1 MSVFGFKM
9 TEPVTQPKR
18 PWILIVAVLVVISLG
33 AFTLAKSLQPAADF
47 PGDGNG
53 QVAITIQSGDT
64 LREIGQ
70 NLYENGVIAGLEAWI
85 AVVNSDERATSV
97 APGEYNL
104 RLEMSSRAALDLL
117 LDPLSRAVKRLT
129 IPEGLRVTEIVSL
142 ASQISGIK
150 KQEFL
155 DVLAEPTS
163 YGLPTIANGNPEGF
177 LFPATYEIPKDA
189 TAQSIL
195 SQMTARWFASYDSL
209 ELSRRASA
217 AGHTV
222 LEIVTIASILEVEG
236 APVDY
241 AKVARVIE
249 NRLKIGMRLQLDST
263 VNYALGLD
271 ELNLTQAQLDT
282 QSPYNTYTSDGLPP
296 GPIGNPGEAA
306 LEAALEPAP
315 GPWIYFVTTNLE
327 TQKTEF
333 ATTYEEF
340 LVLKRKYLDSVD

>member
-1 MSVFGFKM
+1 
-9 TEPVTQPKR
+9 
-18 PWILIVAVLVVISLG
+18 
-33 AFTLAKSLQPAADF
+33 
-47 PGDGNG
+47 
-53 QVAITIQSGDT
+53 
-64 LREIGQ
+64 
-70 NLYENGVIAGLEAWI
+70 
-85 AVVNSDERATSV
+85 
-97 APGEYNL
+97 
-104 RLEMSSRAALDLL
+104 MSSRAALDLL

-129 IPEGLRVTEIVSL
+129 IPEGLRVTEIISL
-142 ASQISGIK
+142 AVQVSGIE

-163 YGLPTIANGNPEGF
+163 YGLPLIANGNPEGF
-177 LFPATYEIPKDA
+177 LFPATYEISKDA
-189 TAQSIL
+189 TATSIL
-195 SQMTARWFASYDSL
+195 SQMTARWFASYESL

-217 AGHTV
+217 AGRSV

-249 NRLKIGMRLQLDST
+249 NRLDIGMRLQLDST

-282 QSPYNTYTSDGLPP
+282 DSPYNTYTSDGLPP

-315 GPWIYFVTTNLE
+315 GPWLYFVTTNIK

-340 LVLKRKYLDSVD
+340 LVLKRKYLDSVN

>member
-9 TEPVTQPKR
+9 DEPQSAPKR
-18 PWILIVAVLVVISLG
+18 PWIVIVSVLIVITLG
-33 AFTLAKSLQPAADF
+33 AFTLARSLQPAADF

-53 QVAITIQSGDT
+53 QVTITIEPGDT

-70 NLYENGVIAGLEAWI
+70 NLYTNGVIAGLEAWI
-85 AVVNSDERATSV
+85 AVVNSDERATSI

-104 RLEMSSRAALDLL
+104 RSEMSSRAALDLL

-129 IPEGLRVTEIVSL
+129 IPEGLRVTEILDL
-142 ASQISGIK
+142 AAKVSGIEK
-150 KQEFL
+150 SDFL
-155 DVLAEPTS
+155 EVLKDPES

-177 LFPATYEIPKDA
+177 LFPATYEIPKDSSA
-189 TAQSIL
+189 ASIL

-209 ELSRRASA
+209 ELARRSAA

-271 ELNLTQAQLDT
+271 ELNLTQSQLDT
-282 QSPYNTYTSDGLPP
+282 KSPYNTYTSDGLPP

-315 GPWIYFVTTNLE
+315 GTWLFFVTTNIE

-340 LVLKRKYLDSVD
+340 LVLKRKYLDSVN